1 MSFKERLDLKNR
13 KYLLGWAGIVA
24 AIAITGSA
32 MLVAS
37 ATGLA
42 KTPSTST
49 LEAEEPGGEA
59 SANNADSSD
68 TVDAGASSATV
79 DVTLAEW
86 SIKPSVASAK
96 AGAVTFNI
104 QNTGPAMSHEF
115 IILKTDKAPEALPTL
130 RDKSLDEEGSGTSPG
145 ESKVLGIGKKQT
157 ITVNMTPGKYLFVDN
172 IVERNLVHWEK
183 KAFAAFTVQ
192 P

>member
-1 MSFKERLDLKNR
+1 MKNR
-13 KYLLGWAGIVA
+13 KRLLGWAGIVV

-32 MLVAS
+32 MGIAS

-49 LEAEEPGGEA
+49 LEAEEPGGNA
-59 SANNADSSD
+59 PADSSD
-68 TVDAGASSATV
+68 TAGSTDTADTAASSATV
-79 DVTLAEW
+79 DVTLSEW
-86 SIKPSVASAK
+86 SIKPSVTSAK
-96 AGAVTFNI
+96 AGAITFNI

-115 IILKTDKAPEALPTL
+115 IILKTDKAPESLPTL

-145 ESKVLGIGKKQT
+145 EGKILGVGKTQT
-157 ITVNMTPGKYLFVDN
+157 ITVNMTPGKYVFVDN

-183 KAFAAFTVQ
+183 KAYATFTVQ